1 MATPRTFPNAVLT
14 ILLAAFALLNPAA
27 ATIVPADPA
36 KNLTWPYQK
45 FKTVDFK
52 PPYLNVTRH
61 GESSEGYLFFAPDG
75 ATPVQIAPVIM
86 DTNGELIWNGPEEHA
101 FNFGVYEY
109 KDAQILG
116 WWNG

>member
-1 MATPRTFPNAVLT
+1 MATSRNFSHTAVT
-14 ILLAAFALLNPAA
+14 VLLATLALLNLAA
-27 ATIVPADPA
+27 AKIVPADPA
-36 KNLTWPYQK
+36 SNITWPFQK
-45 FKTVDFK
+45 YKTVDFK

-61 GESSEGYLFFAPDG
+61 GESAEGYLFFAPDG

-109 KDAQILG
+109 NGAQILG